1 MGVIRVGGADL
12 LRPIPGKRD
21 CGGAHRQQ
29 ELLSLLLT
37 CASTLHSQPNDSCLR
52 PPSRDQTTATMLH
65 LAALALLTFTF
76 AVSITGAQHRK
87 RELGDN
93 CTSDNFNQPWILRDV
108 VISQASSTNAASS
121 NSTDQVVQGSIH
133 FCFIDQNED
142 LEMRTR
148 CTSPLLNGAT
158 PDHDGRYIWCSNQ
171 TVGFKYT
178 AAGEILL
185 ERLYTDP
192 W

>member
-1 MGVIRVGGADL
+1 MGVIRIGGADL
-12 LRPIPGKRD
+12 VRPIPGKRD

-29 ELLSLLLT
+29 ELLPLLLT

-52 PPSRDQTTATMLH
+52 PPSRDQMTATMLH
-65 LAALALLTFTF
+65 LAALALLTFTS
-76 AVSITGAQHRK
+76 AVSITGARRGK

-93 CTSDNFNQPWILRDV
+93 CTSDNFNLPWILRDV
-108 VISQASSTNAASS
+108 VLSQASSTN
-121 NSTDQVVQGSIH
+121 QGSID

-171 TVGFKYT
+171 TVRFKYT

>member
-1 MGVIRVGGADL
+1 MISADSWKERLRRGAST
-12 LRPIPGKRD
+12 
-21 CGGAHRQQ
+21 Q
-29 ELLSLLLT
+29 ELLPLLLT

-52 PPSRDQTTATMLH
+52 PPSRHQMTATMLH
-65 LAALALLTFTF
+65 LATLALLTLTF

-121 NSTDQVVQGSIH
+121 NSTDQVVQGNIH

-142 LEMRTR
+142 LKMTTR
-148 CTSPLLNGAT
+148 CTSHLLNGAT
-158 PDHDGRYIWCSNQ
+158 PDHDAGYNRCRNEN
-171 TVGFKYT
+171 VGFKFT